1 MADKIKARIC
11 FASLIC
17 VMVLL
22 LTSCDFHIMSKR
34 EVEEY
39 LKKRYDKEFTVLS
52 SESVT
57 DDYYDDDV
65 WRVKAYIVSPKD
77 DPNTCFYAYNIVEGE
92 SFGVPGFRNSLR
104 DTYSFDIF
112 AKAFET
118 WAADT
123 DVEYTF
129 SYSYPIKSSSVF
141 YSFLRIKIEQITP
154 ENLETVCTLLSQAYA
169 DTFEIIQDIPSYMD
183 IMLTYRDPAWP
194 EDQSC
199 SIWLDSYELSSKLD
213 TNTSADAIEEYILSE
228 ASWYEEKYIQAQ

>member
-1 MADKIKARIC
+1 
-11 FASLIC
+11 
-17 VMVLL
+17 
-22 LTSCDFHIMSKR
+22 MS
-34 EVEEY
+34 
-39 LKKRYDKEFTVLS
+39 
-52 SESVT
+52 
-57 DDYYDDDV
+57 
-65 WRVKAYIVSPKD
+65 
-77 DPNTCFYAYNIVEGE
+77 CFYAYNIVEGE
-92 SFGVPGFRNSLR
+92 SFGVPGLRNSLT

-129 SYSYPIKSSSVF
+129 SYSCPIKSSSVY
-141 YSFLRIKIEQITP
+141 YSFLRIKIEQVTP

-169 DTFEIIQDIPSYMD
+169 DTFETIQDIPSYMD
-183 IMLTYRDPAWP
+183 IMLTYRDSAWP

-199 SIWLDSYELSSKLD
+199 SIWIGSYELSSKLD